1 MNNPEWSD
9 KIDMYLTDK
18 LSATEKAQFESD
30 TQQSAELRSQLEEQ
44 KLLMEMVEVGTLK
57 NQLNNIDQKW
67 DRLKKEDR
75 KLDFRNLSIAAT
87 VILLIGIGLTWWVTK
102 PASATEQVF
111 ASMYEADP
119 GLPSRMDESLEFE
132 FDDAMVD
139 YKMGDY
145 SKSTIKF
152 LTLSRD
158 KIKPDSVQF
167 YLAMSYLGDQK
178 YKQAYETLKVFAPED
193 TRLHQKGEWYLALV
207 ALKVDQQAESQSLLE
222 KISQQS
228 DHMFKQDADKALSL
242 LEKK

>member
-1 MNNPEWSD
+1 MNNLEWSD

-18 LSATEKAQFESD
+18 MTATEKAQFESD
-30 TQQSAELRSQLEEQ
+30 IQQSAELRSQLEEQ

-57 NQLNNIDQKW
+57 SQLNDIDQKW
-67 DRLKKEDR
+67 DRLKKEDK
-75 KLDFRNLSIAAT
+75 KLDFRNVSIAAT
-87 VILLIGIGLTWWVTK
+87 LVLMIGIGLTWWITK
-102 PASATEQVF
+102 PVPANDQVF
-111 ASMYEADP
+111 ASMFEADP
-119 GLPSRMDESLEFE
+119 GLPSRMDETLDYE

-178 YKQAYETLKVFAPED
+178 YKQAYETLKFYEPED
-193 TRLHQKGEWYLALV
+193 SRLQQKGEWYLALA
-207 ALKVDQQAESQSLLE
+207 ALKVDQQAESKALLE
-222 KISQQS
+222 KISKQS
-228 DHMFKQDADKALSL
+228 DHIFRQKAVRALDQ
-242 LEKK
+242 LEKN

>member
-1 MNNPEWSD
+1 MNNLEWSD

-18 LSATEKAQFESD
+18 MSATEKAQFEND
-30 TQQSAELRSQLEEQ
+30 IQQSTELKTQLEEQ
-44 KLLMEMVEVGTLK
+44 KLLMEMVEIGTLK

-67 DRLKKEDR
+67 DRLKKDEKR
-75 KLDFRNLSIAAT
+75 LDFRNLSIAAT
-87 VILLIGIGLTWWVTK
+87 LVLMIGIGLTWWVTK
-102 PASATEQVF
+102 PEPVSDQVF
-111 ASMYEADP
+111 ASMYAADP

-145 SKSTIKF
+145 NKSTIKF

-178 YKQAYETLKVFAPED
+178 YKQAYETLKVFIPED

-207 ALKVDQQAESQSLLE
+207 ALKVDQEAESKSLLE

-228 DHMFKQDADKALSL
+228 DHMFRQDALKALDL

>member
-18 LSATEKAQFESD
+18 MTATEKAQFESD
-30 TQQSAELRSQLEEQ
+30 IQHSSELRSQLEEQ
-44 KLLMEMVEVGTLK
+44 KLLMEMVEIGTLK
-57 NQLNNIDQKW
+57 SQLINIDQKW
-67 DRLKKEDR
+67 DRLKKDEKR
-75 KLDFRNLSIAAT
+75 LDFRNLSIAAT
-87 VILLIGIGLTWWVTK
+87 LILMIGVGLTWWITK
-102 PASATEQVF
+102 PEPASEQVF
-111 ASMYEADP
+111 ANMFEADP
-119 GLPSRMDESLEFE
+119 GLPSRMDESLEYE

-178 YKQAYETLKVFAPED
+178 YKQAYETLRVFIPED
-193 TRLHQKGEWYLALV
+193 TRLHQKGEWYLALT
-207 ALKVDQQAESQSLLE
+207 ALKVDQEAESKSLLE

-228 DHMFKQDADKALSL
+228 DHMFKEDAVKALTL
-242 LEKK
+242 LEK